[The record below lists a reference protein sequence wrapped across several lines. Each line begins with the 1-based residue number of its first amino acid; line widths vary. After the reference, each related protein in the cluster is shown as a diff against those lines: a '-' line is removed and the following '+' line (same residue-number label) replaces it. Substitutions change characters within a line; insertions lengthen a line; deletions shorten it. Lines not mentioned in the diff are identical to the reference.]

1 MTMIYL
7 QALEQLSSR
16 KRLSSSD
23 NVVKRVVGVCLGS
36 VFVADDLLTTTK
48 FDEARLLQVWKT

>member
-1 MTMIYL
+1 MTVKCL

-23 NVVKRVVGVCLGS
+23 NVVKRVVCVCLVS
-36 VFVADDLLTTTK
+36 VFVVDDLLTK
-48 FDEARLLQVWKT
+48 IGLDEARLLQVWRT

>member
-1 MTMIYL
+1 MIYF

-36 VFVADDLLTTTK
+36 VSVADDLLTTTK